1 MHGSIPARATNYK
14 YNLMT
19 TEVNK
24 YIHLSTGITVQ
35 HTYTKAGWHIT
46 TYRTPE
52 LVERQ
57 PVHHVTYI
65 SIITIIII
73 PHLLMAIAQGSI
85 KPILYAPWPV
95 YLILA
100 ITIATYIT
108 KCLIFNSKYHDK

>member
-1 MHGSIPARATNYK
+1 MHGSNPARATNYK
-14 YNLMT
+14 YIPMT

-35 HTYTKAGWHIT
+35 HTYTRAGWRIT
-46 TYRTPE
+46 TYKTPQ
-52 LVERQ
+52 LVERK

-73 PHLLMAIAQGSI
+73 PHLLMAIAQSSI

-108 KCLIFNSKYHDK
+108 KCLIFNSKYHDN